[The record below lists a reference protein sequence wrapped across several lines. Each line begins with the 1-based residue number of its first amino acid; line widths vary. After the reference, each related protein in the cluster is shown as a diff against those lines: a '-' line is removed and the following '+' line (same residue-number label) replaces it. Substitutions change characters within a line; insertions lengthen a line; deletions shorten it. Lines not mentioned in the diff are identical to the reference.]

1 MSDQDFSRFAVDRE
15 LEEMAT
21 GSARLEKKA
30 GVIALRL
37 VVVAILSVL
46 VLCFAGA
53 FGAIR
58 GVIDNTPDI
67 SQVSIEPVG
76 YATFVYDAG
85 GNTMQKLSTADANR
99 VQVSLEEVPDG
110 VKTAFIVLED
120 SRFYQHR
127 GVDVRGIVRALAVG
141 FQSGLSRTEGAS
153 TITQQL
159 LKNNYFQNWTEE
171 KTLIDH
177 LRRKIQEQYMAVQLE
192 ERLERELGSRQ
203 AAKDRILESYLNTIN
218 LGAGTYGVQAAAR
231 KYFGKN
237 VGSLSISEAA
247 VIAGITQNPSRY
259 NPITHPEA
267 NAERREKALR
277 LMAEQ
282 GYITEAMRQEALADN
297 VYERIAAAQDIGST
311 QTTVYS
317 YFVDELTRQVL
328 SDLVTERGMDEAEA
342 TRLLYAGGLK
352 IYSTEDMAIQQIC
365 DEEYA
370 DPDNFPEG
378 TKYSLDWSMR
388 VQTAEGTEIRYDKDM
403 LAQHFRE
410 TEDASFD
417 LIFDSADEAKAA
429 IERYKEHLL
438 REEDNILAEDAY
450 LTPEPQSSI
459 VIIDQDTGAVRAI
472 VGGRGEKTASLV
484 LNRATRTLRQP
495 GSTFKPISA
504 YAAAMERGLVTL
516 ATVYRDEPYAYKDG
530 TTVGNGGTYLGDV
543 TVREAIVHS
552 ANVPAVKCITEVSPA
567 AAYDC
572 LLGFGI
578 TTLSKKKD
586 KTQALALGGITKGVS
601 NLELTAAYAA
611 LANKGVYVKPY
622 FYTSVTDVN
631 GNVLLEKN
639 PVPKKAVSESTA
651 ALLTSALQDV
661 VQRGTG
667 AAVKLLS
674 GMPVAGKTGTSN
686 AYKDLWFVG
695 YTPYYTCGIW
705 SGYDL
710 PETMPEEANY
720 RTYHQ
725 VLWNRIMTRIH
736 EDHEILS
743 FEMPGSVRTASI
755 CAQSGKLAGAV
766 CDSLTE
772 YFAIGTA
779 PSDMCTGGEY
789 HEMPSAVERAVAQ
802 KRASENAAAEAA
814 LAAERARI
822 AEEERRKKEEEER
835 KKKEAEEKKK
845 KKKATPTPKNKKPTP
860 TPTPRTRRTTSP
872 RGTG

>member
-1 MSDQDFSRFAVDRE
+1 MSDQDFSRFSVDRE
-15 LEEMAT
+15 LDEMAT

-37 VVVAILSVL
+37 VVVAILAAV
-46 VLCFAGA
+46 VICFAGA

-67 SQVSIEPVG
+67 SKVSIEPVG

-99 VQVSLEEVPDG
+99 IQVSLDEVPDG

-120 SRFYQHR
+120 SRFYQHS

-141 FQSGLSRTEGAS
+141 FQSGMSRTEGAS

-192 ERLERELGSRQ
+192 ERLERELGSRK

-297 VYERIAAAQDIGST
+297 VYERIAAAQDISGS
-311 QTTVYS
+311 QRGVYS
-317 YFVDELTRQVL
+317 YFVDELTQQVL
-328 SDLVTERGMDEAEA
+328 DDLVKERGMDEAEA
-342 TRLLYAGGLK
+342 ARLLYAGGLK

-410 TEDASFD
+410 TEDAAFD
-417 LIFDSADEAKAA
+417 LIFDTAEEAQDA
-429 IERYKEHLL
+429 IDRYKAHLL
-438 REEDNILAEDAY
+438 KETDNILAEDAY

-495 GSTFKPISA
+495 GSVFKPISA
-504 YAAAMERGLVTL
+504 YAAAMERGMVTL
-516 ATVYRDEPYAYKDG
+516 ATVFRDEPYAYKDG
-530 TTVGNGGTYLGDV
+530 TTVGSGGTYLGDV

-552 ANVPAVKCITEVSPA
+552 LNVPAVKCITEVKPE

-572 LLGFGI
+572 LKAFGI
-578 TTLSKKKD
+578 TTLTKKD

-622 FYTSVTDVN
+622 FYTRVTDAN

-639 PVPKKAVSESTA
+639 PVPQKAVSESTA
-651 ALLTSALQDV
+651 ALLTSALEDV
-661 VQRGTG
+661 VTRGTG

-674 GMPVAGKTGTSN
+674 GMPAAGKTGTSN
-686 AYKDLWFVG
+686 DVKDLWFVG

-710 PETMPEEANY
+710 PETMPEEGNY
-720 RTYHQ
+720 RKYHQ

-755 CAQSGKLAGAV
+755 CAQSGKLAGAL
-766 CDSLTE
+766 CDSKTE

-779 PSDMCTGGEY
+779 PADMCTGGEF
-789 HEMPSAVERAVAQ
+789 HETPSAAERAIEV
-802 KRASENAAAEAA
+802 KRASEKAAAEAA
-814 LAAERARI
+814 LAAEKARI

-845 KKKATPTPKNKKPTP
+845 KKKATPTPTPKNKKPTP
-860 TPTPRTRRTTSP
+860 TPKSNKTTNP
-872 RGTG
+872 RGHG